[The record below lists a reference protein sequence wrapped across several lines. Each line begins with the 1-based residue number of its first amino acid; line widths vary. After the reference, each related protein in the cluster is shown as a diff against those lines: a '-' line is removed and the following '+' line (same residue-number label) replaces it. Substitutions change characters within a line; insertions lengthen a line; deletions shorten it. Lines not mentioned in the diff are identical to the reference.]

1 MRNGAL
7 GGLVAL
13 VSDCSIVVRL
23 GRVCEIQE
31 IRSFVPTLR
40 MEAPVNPCKTA
51 LIAATF
57 LILALPD
64 SPLAQETPV
73 SSPGKIS
80 PQSTWAIDFHGGTYS
95 LDKLLDAVLEAS
107 LDEGTGRRSVLPH
120 LGEDGP
126 DRIFRHVISL
136 DYAHTEGKG
145 TWKFEPEDAEEYGS
159 VDATMVSLTYSALW
173 HIFPPNGSIHTS
185 AWVWARSIGKSKA
198 REAATMDPLR
208 PRFPSCT
215 SPGLNAKIT
224 DRFWI
229 HAETSLVGLVYKN
242 WTQYYVGGVKV
253 LF

>member
-1 MRNGAL
+1 M

-95 LDKLLDAVLEAS
+95 LDKLLDAVLEKHPSMKGPAGGVS
-107 LDEGTGRRSVLPH
+107 FH
-120 LGEDGP
+120 IWGEDGP

-173 HIFPPNGSIHTS
+173 HIFPTKRVNPYLGVGVGAQHWQVKGEGGGDNGS
-185 AWVWARSIGKSKA
+185 V
-198 REAATMDPLR
+198 AATLPVLYFPL
-208 PRFPSCT
+208 
-215 SPGLNAKIT
+215 GLNAKIT